1 MKGFYNE
8 MSLNEV
14 LDNVNLIG
22 IAGVAGSGKNT
33 FAEIIK
39 KVFESNGF
47 EVNCLSF
54 AKKLKEEVAEVSKD
68 MYGIDTT
75 NCTREEKNLVRP
87 LLLAHGAI
95 MREKTKG
102 QYWIDGIKDLVSND
116 KINIITD
123 VRFCEYEC
131 DEVDWIQ
138 SNNGIVVHITRFF
151 EENGERI
158 YISPDNEYE
167 KRNNK
172 ILKNRAN
179 YSFSWPTD
187 ISKQIKYSNK
197 FFEWLVKNYL
207 ER

>member
-8 MSLNEV
+8 MSVNEV
-14 LDNVNLIG
+14 LNNVNLIG
-22 IAGVAGSGKNT
+22 IAGVAGSGKDT

-54 AKKLKEEVAEVSKD
+54 AKKLKEEVAEVSKS

-75 NCTREEKNLVRP
+75 NCTREEKNLIRP

-102 QYWIDGIKDLVSND
+102 QYWIDAIKDLVSND

>member
-8 MSLNEV
+8 MSVNEV
-14 LDNVNLIG
+14 LNNVNLIG
-22 IAGVAGSGKNT
+22 IAGVAGSGKDT

-54 AKKLKEEVAEVSKD
+54 AKKLKEEVAEVSKS

-75 NCTREEKNLVRP
+75 NCTREEKNLIRP

>member
-1 MKGFYNE
+1 MEGFYNE
-8 MSLNEV
+8 MSVNEV
-14 LDNVNLIG
+14 LNNVNLIG
-22 IAGVAGSGKNT
+22 IAGVAGSGKDT
-33 FAEIIK
+33 FAQIIK

-54 AKKLKEEVAEVSKD
+54 AKKLKEEVAEVSKN

-102 QYWIDGIKDLVSND
+102 QYWINGIKDLVSND

-167 KRNNK
+167 KRNDK
-172 ILKNRAN
+172 TLKNKAN
-179 YSFSWPTD
+179 YSFCGPTD
-187 ISKQIKYSNK
+187 ISKQKKYSEK
-197 FFEWLVKNYL
+197 FFKWLVKNYF